1 MEDFKKQLM
10 GVTCGDIPKG
20 LMYGYELNSEMI
32 TMIGYKRLT
41 NLEVLIKDV
50 VANNIEGHVIET
62 GVWKGGACIFM
73 RKLLN
78 DLGSAKKVY
87 VADSFEGLP
96 KPDIKYPHDS
106 GDTHHMVGGL
116 AISIDDVRAN
126 FKKYR
131 LLKKTIF
138 IKGWFKDTLPRLK
151 KKKFSIIRLDGD
163 MYEST
168 MDALV
173 NLYPL
178 LQTGGFCI
186 IDDYGVV
193 PGCHHAV
200 NDYRRQKNITD
211 EIMPIDGY
219 GVYWKKSTIDVRESY
234 WTKFKK
240 IIKWQKKY

>member
-1 MEDFKKQLM
+1 
-10 GVTCGDIPKG
+10 
-20 LMYGYELNSEMI
+20 MI